1 MFEKSLTDLIQG
13 LRANKRNETVYI
25 QKSLEEIQ
33 SEVHSSDMYVKSAA
47 IDKLNYLHMF
57 GYDMNWANFNVVEV
71 MAAQRFGEKRS
82 GYLAAAQSFHQ
93 ETDVLMLTTN
103 LIRKDLA
110 SANDM
115 EVGVA
120 LDGLAQIATPELSMD
135 LFDDALAVLGHS
147 RPYIRKKA
155 FMCLH
160 KMVLKYPEGLHA
172 FVPRLKEHLD
182 DPDPSVVSAAVTVI
196 CELAHTNP
204 RNYMPLAPKL
214 YHLLNTLSN
223 NWILIKIVKLF
234 ASLASIEP
242 RLAKKIHSPLSQ
254 LVCTTT
260 AMSLLYECI
269 HTAIVADVISIPI
282 PIVDSI
288 GREVEFAELCTRKLA
303 LLYETPDQN
312 VRCVGLVALA
322 LMQQKRPDL
331 ASMHFEPVLEFLDDP
346 DQTIRMRALEAVSG
360 MVTRKT
366 LAKTVKLL
374 MSQLILSNTIS
385 LQPGGHAGPMA
396 GPGSAGPEA
405 ASMLDTPFVDSAG
418 TTLTSA
424 SGTIITPRKA
434 SAALSDPADN
444 PEYRLNVVEAIIDM
458 CSRNSYGNLSNFEWY
473 VATLV
478 DLVYVAG
485 VDVGKLL
492 SAKLLDVTVRV
503 RQVREFGI
511 KMARGLLSDNRLM
524 GHIASNAPQAAVVT
538 TAAYI
543 LGEYCTLLPASADD
557 IGLLLPKNLSQFAPD
572 QQAVLVQA
580 AIKVFTYWL
589 QDISEYWNA
598 DVWDVV
604 RSVLASTLDRLSY
617 LLYSEDANSTAAGSP
632 SGVDGTFASLPLQL
646 SSRLRH
652 FVEVI
657 KAISVSTSNLD
668 DSAPRVCHELH
679 FLFTAYELNPVSAA
693 AQGKVPVPEG
703 LDLDSFIGDMIPDT
717 TLAVIPPPSPRHTAS
732 GATGRSRGRDPHR
745 NKDDPFYL
753 GSNASAARG
762 IGEFPD
768 VDDIPVVAL
777 DLSHADPIQAKKSTD
792 KRDKKK
798 KSKKDNLGTDSRSKR
813 HRKRKE
819 KTPSPSPPRIPVE
832 IAGDEDMP
840 DIGSEEA
847 PQLQKNSVSDA
858 DRVPSGNNSETGI
871 VGKTESG
878 NAGKGDG
885 DSTG

>member
-13 LRANKRNETVYI
+13 LRANKRNETAYI

-33 SEVHSSDMYVKSAA
+33 SEVQSSDLYVKSAA
-47 IDKLNYLHMF
+47 IDKLSYLHMF
-57 GYDMNWANFNVVEV
+57 GYDMNWASFNVVEV

-115 EVGVA
+115 EVGIA
-120 LDGLAQIATPELSMD
+120 LDGLAQIATPDLSMD

-160 KMVLKYPEGLHA
+160 RMVLKYPEGLHA

-234 ASLASIEP
+234 ASLAAIEP
-242 RLAKKIHSPLSQ
+242 RLAKKIHGPLSQ

-269 HTAIVADVISIPI
+269 HTAIVADVISVPA

-312 VRCVGLVALA
+312 VRYVGLVALA
-322 LMQQKRPDL
+322 LMQKKRPDL

-366 LAKTVKLL
+366 LSKTVKLL
-374 MSQLILSNTIS
+374 MSQLILSNTIA
-385 LQPGGHAGPMA
+385 LQPEGGTAGPMS
-396 GPGSAGPEA
+396 GTGSET
-405 ASMLDTPFVDSAG
+405 ASMVDTPFVDSTG

-444 PEYRLNVVEAIIDM
+444 PEYRQTVVEAIIDM

-473 VATLV
+473 IATLV
-478 DLVYVAG
+478 DLVYVPG

-503 RQVREFGI
+503 RQVREFSI
-511 KMARGLLSDNRLM
+511 KMARMLLSDNRLM
-524 GHIASNAPQAAVVT
+524 GHISSSAPHAAVVT

-557 IGLLLPKNLSQFAPD
+557 IRLLLPKSLSQFTPH

-580 AIKVFTYWL
+580 AMKVFTYWL

-598 DVWDVV
+598 EVWEVV
-604 RSVLASTLDRLSY
+604 RSVLTSTLGRLSY
-617 LLYSEDANSTAAGSP
+617 LLYSEDANATAAGSP
-632 SGVDGTFASLPLQL
+632 GGVDGTFASLPLQL

-652 FVEVI
+652 FAEIVKVV
-657 KAISVSTSNLD
+657 SVSTSNLG

-679 FLFTAYELNPVSAA
+679 FLFAAYELNPVSAA

-703 LDLDSFIGDMIPDT
+703 LDLDSFIGDVIPDT
-717 TLAVIPPPSPRHTAS
+717 THAVIPPPPSPRHNAS
-732 GATGRSRGRDPHR
+732 GEAGRSRGRKPNR

-753 GSNASAARG
+753 GANVSADRN
-762 IGEFPD
+762 IGDLPD
-768 VDDIPVVAL
+768 VDGIPVIAL
-777 DLSHADPIQAKKSTD
+777 DLSHIGPAQAKKGKKKKKKD
-792 KRDKKK
+792 KRDK
-798 KSKKDNLGTDSRSKR
+798 SGADGRPRR
-813 HRKRKE
+813 HRKRE
-819 KTPSPSPPRIPVE
+819 ERTPSPSPPRMPVE
-832 IAGDEDMP
+832 IADDEDMP
-840 DIGSEEA
+840 DAGSKDVPQQQQQPVSTEDQISCGSNPEVCIGD
-847 PQLQKNSVSDA
+847 NA
-858 DRVPSGNNSETGI
+858 DL
-871 VGKTESG
+871 GKST
-878 NAGKGDG
+878 A

>member
-13 LRANKRNETVYI
+13 LRANKRNESAYI

-33 SEVHSSDMYVKSAA
+33 SEVQSSDMYVKSAA
-47 IDKLNYLHMF
+47 VDKLNYLHMF

-115 EVGVA
+115 EVAVA
-120 LDGLAQIATPELSMD
+120 LDGLAQIATPELSMS
-135 LFDDALAVLGHS
+135 LFDDVLAVIGHS

-182 DPDPSVVSAAVTVI
+182 DPDPSVVSAAVTVV

-242 RLAKKIHSPLSQ
+242 RLAKKIHGPLSQ
-254 LVCTTT
+254 LICTTT

-269 HTAIVADVISIPI
+269 HTAIVADVISVPVPI
-282 PIVDSI
+282 ADSI
-288 GREVEFAELCTRKLA
+288 GREIEFAELCTRKLA

-312 VRCVGLVALA
+312 VRYVGLVALA

-346 DQTIRMRALEAVSG
+346 DQTIRTRALEAVSG

-366 LAKTVKLL
+366 LTKTVKLL

-385 LQPGGHAGPMA
+385 LQPKRNTDPTTGAGRSGLETA
-396 GPGSAGPEA
+396 PG
-405 ASMLDTPFVDSAG
+405 LDSPFVDSAG
-418 TTLTSA
+418 TTLASA
-424 SGTIITPRKA
+424 SGTIITPRRTGT
-434 SAALSDPADN
+434 ALFDPADN
-444 PEYRLNVVEAIIDM
+444 PEYRLYVVETIIDM
-458 CSRNSYGNLSNFEWY
+458 CSRNSYANLSNFEWY

-485 VDVGKLL
+485 VDVGKLV
-492 SAKLLDVTVRV
+492 SAKLLDATVRV
-503 RQVREFGI
+503 RQVREFAI
-511 KMARGLLSDNRLM
+511 RMARKLLSDKQLV
-524 GHIASNAPQAAVVT
+524 GHVSSSMSQSAVIA

-543 LGEYCTLLPASADD
+543 LGEYCALLPADAND
-557 IGLLLPKNLSQFAPD
+557 IELLLPESLSRFTPD
-572 QQAVLVQA
+572 QQAVFVQA
-580 AIKVFTYWL
+580 ATKVFTYWL
-589 QDISEYWNA
+589 QYISEYWNA
-598 DVWDVV
+598 EIWESV
-604 RSVLASTLDRLSY
+604 RSTLTSTLERLSY
-617 LLYSEDANSTAAGSP
+617 FLYSKDTNSSTANSHSTVEGI
-632 SGVDGTFASLPLQL
+632 FASLPLQVSSQL
-646 SSRLRH
+646 SR
-652 FVEVI
+652 FVEII
-657 KAISVSTSNLD
+657 KVVSMSTSNLGD
-668 DSAPRVCHELH
+668 EAPRVCHELH
-679 FLFTAYELNPVSAA
+679 FLFTAYDLNPVSAA
-693 AQGKVPVPEG
+693 AQGKVPVTEG
-703 LDLDSFIGDMIPDT
+703 LDLDSPIGDAIPDT
-717 TLAVIPPPSPRHTAS
+717 THLVIPPPSPPHKAF
-732 GATGRSRGRDPHR
+732 GATAGSAGRGRHR
-745 NKDDPFYL
+745 SKDDPFYL
-753 GSNASAARG
+753 GSNADDVSG
-762 IGEFPD
+762 IGDLPD
-768 VDDIPVVAL
+768 VDNIPVVAL
-777 DLSHADPIQAKKSTD
+777 DLGHINPGQPKKD
-792 KRDKKK
+792 KKKKK
-798 KSKKDNLGTDSRSKR
+798 KSKNILETDGRPRR
-813 HRKRKE
+813 HRKSKE
-819 KTPSPSPPRIPVE
+819 RTPSPSPPRAPIE

-840 DIGSEEA
+840 DGGNETQQQEPKEA
-847 PQLQKNSVSDA
+847 RS
-858 DRVPSGNNSETGI
+858 PSGNSTETG
-871 VGKTESG
+871 TNH
-878 NAGKGDG
+878 NAENGSLG
-885 DSTG
+885 

>member
-1 MFEKSLTDLIQG
+1 MFEKTLTDLIQG
-13 LRANKRNETVYI
+13 LRANKRNETAYI

-33 SEVHSSDMYVKSAA
+33 SEVQSSDLYVKSAA

-71 MAAQRFGEKRS
+71 MASQRFGEKRT

-110 SANDM
+110 SANDL
-115 EVGVA
+115 EVGIA
-120 LDGLAQIATPELSMD
+120 LDGLAQIATPDLSMD

-242 RLAKKIHSPLSQ
+242 RLAKKIHGPLSQ

-269 HTAIVADVISIPI
+269 HTAIVADVISVPVPI
-282 PIVDSI
+282 ADSI
-288 GREVEFAELCTRKLA
+288 GREIEFAELCTRKLT

-312 VRCVGLVALA
+312 VRYVGLVALA
-322 LMQQKRPDL
+322 LMQKKRPDL

-366 LAKTVKLL
+366 ITKTVKLL
-374 MSQLILSNTIS
+374 MSQLIMSNTIA
-385 LQPGGHAGPMA
+385 LQPGGGAGPTS
-396 GPGSAGPEA
+396 SADP
-405 ASMLDTPFVDSAG
+405 ASTLDTPFVDSTG
-418 TTLTSA
+418 TTMTSA

-434 SAALSDPADN
+434 SAALSDPADS
-444 PEYRLNVVEAIIDM
+444 PEYRLTVVEAIIDM

-503 RQVREFGI
+503 RQVREFSI
-511 KMARGLLSDNRLM
+511 KMARGMLSDSRLM
-524 GHIASNAPQAAVVT
+524 DHISSSAPQAAVVT

-543 LGEYCTLLPASADD
+543 IGEYCALLPASADD
-557 IGLLLPKNLSQFAPD
+557 IGLLLPKNLSQLTPD
-572 QQAVLVQA
+572 QQAVFVQA
-580 AIKVFTYWL
+580 TIKAFTYWL

-598 DVWDVV
+598 DIWEVV
-604 RSVLASTLDRLSY
+604 RSVLTSTLDKVSC
-617 LLYSEDANSTAAGSP
+617 LLYAEDSNATATGST
-632 SGVDGTFASLPLQL
+632 SGVDGAFASLPLQL

-652 FVEVI
+652 FVEI
-657 KAISVSTSNLD
+657 LKTASVATSNLG

-679 FLFTAYELNPVSAA
+679 NLFTAYELNPVSAA
-693 AQGKVPVPEG
+693 AQSKVPVPEG
-703 LDLDSFIGDMIPDT
+703 LDLDSPIGDIIPDT
-717 TLAVIPPPSPRHTAS
+717 TFAVLPPPSPPHHSAS
-732 GATGRSRGRDPHR
+732 GGTERPHGRNSARR
-745 NKDDPFYL
+745 KDDPFYL
-753 GSNASAARG
+753 GSNASADRG
-762 IGEFPD
+762 IGDLPD

-777 DLSHADPIQAKKSTD
+777 DLSHVDPTQARTDRKNKK
-792 KRDKKK
+792 KGK
-798 KSKKDNLGTDSRSKR
+798 KSKKNGSGTDGRSKR
-813 HRKRKE
+813 HHRRRE
-819 KTPSPSPPRIPVE
+819 QAQSPSPSPPRVSVE

-840 DIGSEEA
+840 EAGRERNDDNDDEEKGVVPAEDRMSGGNNPQTGNVDICKEAA
-847 PQLQKNSVSDA
+847 PQ
-858 DRVPSGNNSETGI
+858 
-871 VGKTESG
+871 GKPTQQ
-878 NAGKGDG
+878 
-885 DSTG
+885 